1 MAIRLI
7 TDGAC
12 DLTTEYLKL
21 HEVSRIPFYVSFDGE
36 TYLKE
41 IEELDVRDFYQQ
53 MMDHKDVFPR
63 TSLPATNDYIEMITP
78 MLEAGDSVV
87 CICFTSCL
95 SGAYNAARNAAMI
108 IEEDYPNSELY
119 VIDSLCATVTQ
130 ASYVEEAVRMR
141 DDGLSAKEIAA
152 KLEAMKEPSK
162 IFFTV
167 GNLDYLIHG
176 GRIGRM
182 AGRVSNTL
190 NLKPMIILVNGECT
204 TGGVVRSRKKSLKKA
219 VDLMKE
225 HIKANN
231 LDINDFIINMGF
243 GYDEA
248 EADKFIVT
256 LKEEVAALG
265 YTGEVEKIQIGA
277 TIAVHT
283 GPEALGIGFVPKYD
297 RL

>member
-1 MAIRLI
+1 MAVRLI

-12 DLTTEYLKL
+12 DLTTEFLKQ

-36 TYLKE
+36 KYLKE

-63 TSLPATNDYIEMITP
+63 TSLPAINDYIDLITP
-78 MLEAGDSVV
+78 MLEAGDEVV

-95 SGAYNAARNAAMI
+95 SGAYNAACNARMI
-108 IEEDYPNSELY
+108 IEEDYPDAELY
-119 VIDSLCATVTQ
+119 MIDSLCATVTQ
-130 ASYVEEAVRMR
+130 ALYVQEAIRMR
-141 DDGLSAKEIAA
+141 DAGLSAKEIVS

-176 GRIGRM
+176 GRIGKM

-190 NLKPMIILVNGECT
+190 NLKPMIVLVNGECT
-204 TGGVVRSRKKSLKKA
+204 TGGVVRSRKKSMKKA
-219 VDLMKE
+219 IDLMKD
-225 HIKANN
+225 HISKNGLN
-231 LDINDFIINMGF
+231 IKDYNINVGY
-243 GYDEA
+243 GYDIAEGAKFA
-248 EADKFIVT
+248 EAVK
-256 LKEEVAALG
+256 KEAQALG
-265 YTGEVEKIQIGA
+265 YTGDVPTVQIGA

-283 GPEALGIGFVPKYD
+283 GPEALGIGFVPKYETI
-297 RL
+297 